1 MTRYTLMLLQEA
13 YPDQIEIIEN
23 KTDKG
28 IFIDCWLLNKD
39 KTPHMMLF
47 DGGPF
52 KDKAD
57 IDYRINQL
65 LNYKI

>member
-1 MTRYTLMLLQEA
+1 MLLQEA
-13 YPDQIEIIEN
+13 YPDQIEIIEH

-28 IFIDCWLLNKD
+28 IFIDCWLLNED

-57 IDYRINQL
+57 IDHRINQL